1 VAPDPEEL
9 MSAPITTLDLTGT
22 WDIDPAH
29 TRLGFAARHAMVA
42 TVRGGFDVFSG
53 TIVLDHANPSASSA
67 EVEVDAASISTGN
80 EQRDQHLRSA
90 DFLDVESYPKITFR
104 STSAEQV
111 DADTYTMVGDLTIKD
126 RSHPVTL
133 ELDFQGSSTDPFGN
147 VRAGFEGRTTINRK
161 DWGLT
166 WNVAI
171 EGGGIL
177 VGEKVKLELDVS
189 AIKRATSAAE

>member
-1 VAPDPEEL
+1 
-9 MSAPITTLDLTGT
+9 MSAPTTVDLTGT

-53 TIVLDHANPSASSA
+53 SIVIDHKNPSASSA
-67 EVEVDAASISTGN
+67 EVEINAASISTGN
-80 EQRDQHLRSA
+80 EQRDGHLKSP
-90 DFLDVESYPKITFR
+90 DFLDVEQYPTITFR
-104 STSAEQV
+104 STSAEEI
-111 DADTYTMVGDLTIKD
+111 DSETYKMVGDLTIKGQ
-126 RSHPVTL
+126 SHPVTL
-133 ELDFQGSSTDPFGN
+133 ELDYQGTNGDPFGN
-147 VRAGFEGRTTINRK
+147 TRAGFEGKTTINRK
-161 DWGLT
+161 DWGLS

-189 AIKRATSAAE
+189 AIKRAEPAAE

>member
-1 VAPDPEEL
+1 
-9 MSAPITTLDLTGT
+9 MSAPTSVDLTGT

-53 TIVLDHANPSASSA
+53 NIVIDHKNPSASSA
-67 EVEVDAASISTGN
+67 EVEINAASISTGN
-80 EQRDQHLRSA
+80 EQRDGHLTSA
-90 DFLDVESYPKITFR
+90 DFLDVEQYPTITFR
-104 STSAEQV
+104 STSAEEV
-111 DADTYTMVGDLTIKD
+111 DPDTYKMIGDLTIKGQ
-126 RSHPVTL
+126 SHPVTL
-133 ELDFQGSSTDPFGN
+133 ELDFQGTGGDPFGN
-147 VRAGFEGRTTINRK
+147 TRAGFEGRTTINRK
-161 DWGLT
+161 DWGLS

-189 AIKRATSAAE
+189 AIKHADTPAE

>member
-1 VAPDPEEL
+1 
-9 MSAPITTLDLTGT
+9 MSAPTTLDLTGT

-53 TIVLDHANPSASSA
+53 VIEVDQADPTTATA
-67 EVEVDAASISTGN
+67 EVEIDAASISTGSA
-80 EQRDQHLRSA
+80 QRDEHLRGA
-90 DFLDVESYPKITFR
+90 DFLDVANHPTIGFR
-104 STSAEQV
+104 STSVEVV
-111 DADTYTMVGDLTIKD
+111 DSETYKMLGELTIKGV
-126 RSHPVTL
+126 SKPVTL
-133 ELDFQGSSTDPFGN
+133 ELEFQGSSPDPFGN
-147 VRAGFEGRTTINRK
+147 VRGGFEGRATINRK

-189 AIKRATSAAE
+189 AIKRAAPAAE

>member
-1 VAPDPEEL
+1 
-9 MSAPITTLDLTGT
+9 MSAPTSLDLTGT

-42 TVRGGFDVFSG
+42 TVRGNFGVFSG
-53 TIVLDHANPSASSA
+53 EIHIDQADPTRSTA
-67 EVEVDAASISTGN
+67 EVRVDTASLTTGN
-80 EQRDQHLRSA
+80 EQRDGHLKGA
-90 DFLDVESYPKITFR
+90 DFLDVEKYPELVFR
-104 STSAEQV
+104 STRAEVV
-111 DADTYTMVGDLTIKD
+111 DSDTYKLYGELTVRD
-126 RSHPVTL
+126 QTRPVTL
-133 ELDFQGSSTDPFGN
+133 ELDFQGSSPDPFGN
-147 VRAGFEGRTTINRK
+147 LRAGVEGRTTINRK

-189 AIKRATSAAE
+189 AVKRVSPDAE

>member
-1 VAPDPEEL
+1 
-9 MSAPITTLDLTGT
+9 MSAPTTLDLTGT

-53 TIVLDHANPSASSA
+53 EIHLDHARPAASAA
-67 EVEVDAASISTGN
+67 TVEIDAASLSTGN
-80 EQRDQHLRSA
+80 AQRDEHVRGA
-90 DFLDVESYPKITFR
+90 DFLDVANFPTITFR
-104 STSAEQV
+104 STAVEQV
-111 DADTYTMVGDLTIKD
+111 DDDEYRMHGELTIKGVTK
-126 RSHPVTL
+126 PVTL
-133 ELDFQGSSTDPFGN
+133 ELEFQGSSPDPFGN
-147 VRAGFEGRTTINRK
+147 IRGGFEGKATINRK
-161 DWGLT
+161 DWGLS

-189 AIKRATSAAE
+189 AIKRVAPAAG